1 MHPFTLLALL
11 LTLAALFSY
20 VNLRYIGLP
29 MTVGLLGLS
38 SLLALGL
45 IAANAL
51 GWPALRPVHA
61 LLDQA
66 DLSGTLLGGALSF
79 LLFAGALNIDFRELH
94 EQRWRVMFL
103 AFGGTL
109 LSLFLVAGMTWQAF
123 RWLGMPLPL
132 LYCLIFG
139 ALISPTDPV
148 AVMGL
153 LRQAKAPRSLEA
165 KIMGESLFNDGV
177 GLAGFTVFVDSL
189 VATGPKMDVDWEYAG
204 RVLLQEAGGGVL
216 VGLALG
222 AVTIRLLQGVDYYP
236 VEVLLTL
243 ALVSGGY
250 ALATQLHTSGPLA
263 VATAGLMIG
272 HTGRRE
278 AMSAKTREHL
288 EQFWEMIDEIL
299 NALLFVLVG
308 LQVTII
314 RFPPDAALLAVL
326 SVVVVLAARFL
337 SVGVPGLVL
346 RVFRRPVERG
356 SALLLTWGGLRGGIS
371 VALALSL
378 PIGPERDL
386 LLTLTYAVVTFSIL
400 VQGTTLPWVLRRSLR
415 ETPPHP

>member
-20 VNLRYIGLP
+20 VNLRYVGLP
-29 MTVGLLGLS
+29 MMVGLMLLS

-45 IAANAL
+45 IAADAL
-51 GWPALRPVHA
+51 GWPVLGFVHR
-61 LLDQA
+61 LLDQV
-66 DLSGTLLGGALSF
+66 DLSQTLLGGALSF
-79 LLFAGALNIDFRELH
+79 LLFAAALNIEFRELH
-94 EQRWRVMFL
+94 DQRWRVMFL

-109 LSLFLVAGMTWQAF
+109 LSLFLVAGLAWLMF
-123 RWLGMPLPL
+123 RWIRMPLPL

-148 AVMGL
+148 AAMGL
-153 LRQAKAPRSLEA
+153 LREAKAPPSLEA

-177 GLAGFTVFVDSL
+177 GLAGFTVFVESL
-189 VATGPKMDVDWEYAG
+189 VATGPKMDVDWAYAG
-204 RVLLQEAGGGVL
+204 KVLLQEAGGGILLGL
-216 VGLALG
+216 VLG
-222 AVTIRLLQGVDYYP
+222 ALTIRLFRGVDHYP

-250 ALATQLHTSGPLA
+250 ALALQLHTSGPLT

-272 HTGRRE
+272 HTGRKE
-278 AMSAKTREHL
+278 AMSEQTRRNL
-288 EQFWEMIDEIL
+288 ERFWELIDEIL

-308 LQVTII
+308 LQVTVIK
-314 RFPPDAALLAVL
+314 FLPHTAVVAGL
-326 SVVVVLAARFL
+326 TILVVLAARLL
-337 SVGVPGLVL
+337 SVGVPGVAL

-356 SALLLTWGGLRGGIS
+356 GVLLLTWGGLRGGIS

-378 PIGPERDL
+378 PGGAERDL
-386 LLTLTYAVVTFSIL
+386 LLTMTYAVVAFSIL

-415 ETPPHP
+415 QMDRSP